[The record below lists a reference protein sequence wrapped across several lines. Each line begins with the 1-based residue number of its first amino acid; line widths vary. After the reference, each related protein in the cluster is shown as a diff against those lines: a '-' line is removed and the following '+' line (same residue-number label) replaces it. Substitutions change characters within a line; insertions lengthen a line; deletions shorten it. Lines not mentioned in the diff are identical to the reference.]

1 MAMIKKY
8 RRGSSMKNK
17 KIILLHLVVIFA
29 LGGYCGL
36 AQEAKYTKKIVVQL
50 LPSQHDSSL
59 ARLTESRPRE
69 HRLEVISQK
78 QVLGAPQVQR
88 NPQLSEDDLVVS
100 ALDSEGTE
108 ITRIYIPDPRLLRS
122 EDVDSRG
129 NFTSKKRLYRRSAK
143 LIIPLPDNSGIKSIQ
158 IFQPHWTG
166 TEFTLELLGE
176 MQLF

>member
-1 MAMIKKY
+1 
-8 RRGSSMKNK
+8 MKTRK
-17 KIILLHLVVIFA
+17 SILFQLVIIIA

-36 AQEAKYTKKIVVQL
+36 AQEVRYTKKIVIQL
-50 LPSQHDSSL
+50 LPSEQEASL
-59 ARLTESRPRE
+59 ARFTESRPRE
-69 HRLEVISQK
+69 HRLEIISQR

-129 NFTSKKRLYRRSAK
+129 NFTSKKRLYQRSAK
-143 LIIPLPDNSGIKSIQ
+143 LIIPLPDNSEIKSIQ